1 MIERCSGHGGSWGV
15 MKDNYEVALKVGRPV
30 AKSAAGA
37 GNAYLVSECPLAR
50 QHIVQGLER
59 LGADAGRLR
68 HAVHPVELMASAYG
82 L

>member
-1 MIERCSGHGGSWGV
+1 MGGDE
-15 MKDNYEVALKVGRPV
+15 DNFEVALKVGRLV
-30 AKSAAGA
+30 AKSAAEA

-59 LGADAGRLR
+59 LGENTGRLH
-68 HAVHPVELMASAYG
+68 HAVHPVELMARAYG